1 MESLLWALDLLAV
14 TWLCLW
20 VLKAEKR
27 KEREQQERDRLSRE
41 NRNA

>member
-1 MESLLWALDLLAV
+1 MESILWALDLLAV

-27 KEREQQERDRLSRE
+27 KERELQERDKLDAE
-41 NRNA
+41 KRNA